1 MRFAIRSHLT
11 WIIVRD
17 AAISWVDHN
26 APRLSASLAFYTI
39 LSVSPL
45 LIIATAILKIVF
57 GETGASDK
65 LMAQMQSIL
74 GNSGAE
80 VFKTIVQNAA
90 PPSIGVIVSIIG
102 TVTLLI
108 GATGVLTE
116 LQSAMNSIWNVKPK
130 AEAGFYRNIL
140 HRVESFGIVLAVG
153 SLLIATVISSAVIA
167 AFGVRLLD
175 VVPNLESSLRVA
187 NSVLSFAF
195 LTILFAL
202 TFKFLPDVQIWW
214 RDVWCG
220 AFVTAI
226 LFTIGNYFIGIYL
239 SSAGISTPFGASGS
253 LVVFIVWTYYS
264 SLILFFGVELTQVT
278 ATHLGHRIEP
288 STAAERVTPTANL
301 PADASAASTDSKTL
315 LPVEPTDVPTNDSA
329 KTRLARDLRHHL

>member
-1 MRFAIRSHLT
+1 MRFTIRSHLAWT
-11 WIIVRD
+11 IVRD
-17 AAISWVDHN
+17 AAISWMDHN
-26 APRLSASLAFYTI
+26 VPRLSASLAFYTI

-45 LIIATAILKIVF
+45 LIIATAILKTVF
-57 GETGASDK
+57 GEMGASDK

-80 VFKTIVQNAA
+80 VFKTIVENAA
-90 PPSIGVIVSIIG
+90 PPSMGAIVSIIG

-130 AEAGFYRNIL
+130 AVAGIFGNIL
-140 HRVESFGIVLAVG
+140 HRAESFGIVLAVG

-175 VVPNLESSLRVA
+175 VVPNLEASLRVA

-202 TFKFLPDVQIWW
+202 TFKFLPDVKIWW

-220 AFVTAI
+220 AFVTTV

-239 SSAGISTPFGASGS
+239 SSGGIATPFGASGS

-288 STAAERVTPTANL
+288 STTAEWVTPKANF
-301 PADASAASTDSKTL
+301 PADTFTSSTDSKTQ
-315 LPVEPTDVPTNDSA
+315 LPVDSA
-329 KTRLARDLRHHL
+329 KTRLARDLRHRSF

>member
-1 MRFAIRSHLT
+1 MRFAIRSHLA
-11 WIIVRD
+11 WSIVRD
-17 AAISWVDHN
+17 TAISWVAHN

-45 LIIATAILKIVF
+45 LLIATAILKNVF
-57 GETGASDK
+57 VETGASDQ
-65 LMAQMQSIL
+65 LMVQMQSIL
-74 GNSGAE
+74 GNSGVE
-80 VFKTIVQNAA
+80 VFKTIVQNPA
-90 PPSIGVIVSIIG
+90 PPSMGAIVSIIG

-116 LQSAMNSIWNVKPK
+116 LQSAMNLIWNVQPRTNVD
-130 AEAGFYRNIL
+130 FYGNIL
-140 HRVESFGIVLAVG
+140 HRAASFGIVLAVG

-175 VVPNLESSLRVA
+175 IVPDLKANLRVA
-187 NSVLSFAF
+187 NSVLSFAL

-202 TFKFLPDVQIWW
+202 TFKFLPDAKIWW
-214 RDVWCG
+214 RDVWYG
-220 AFVTAI
+220 AFVTAV

-288 STAAERVTPTANL
+288 STTT
-301 PADASAASTDSKTL
+301 S
-315 LPVEPTDVPTNDSA
+315 
-329 KTRLARDLRHHL
+329 

>member
-1 MRFAIRSHLT
+1 MDLDNRSGCRNKLGGSQCAS
-11 WIIVRD
+11 
-17 AAISWVDHN
+17 AAG
-26 APRLSASLAFYTI
+26 
-39 LSVSPL
+39 
-45 LIIATAILKIVF
+45 

-65 LMAQMQSIL
+65 LMTQMQSIVD
-74 GNSGAE
+74 NSGAD
-80 VFKTIVQNAA
+80 VFKTIVEHAT
-90 PPSIGVIVSIIG
+90 PPSMGAIVSVIG
-102 TVTLLI
+102 TMTLLV

-130 AEAGFYRNIL
+130 AEIGFCGNVF
-140 HRVESFGIVLAVG
+140 HRLESFGIVFAVG
-153 SLLIATVISSAVIA
+153 SLLIATVISSPVIA

-175 VVPNLESSLRVA
+175 VVPHLEVSLKIA
-187 NSVLSFAF
+187 NSVMSFAF

-202 TFKFLPDVQIWW
+202 TFKFLPDVKIWW

-220 AFVTAI
+220 AFVTAV

-239 SSAGISTPFGASGS
+239 GSAGISTPFGASGS

-288 STAAERVTPTANL
+288 STAAEWVTPATAL
-301 PADASAASTDSKTL
+301 PADASTASTYPKTL
-315 LPVEPTDVPTNDSA
+315 LPVEPTDASTDDSA
-329 KTRLARDLRHHL
+329 KTRPARDLLHRSSRGGRTISNTTVSKVRT